1 MNSSGPPEGIK
12 ERTILF
18 RPKPKILLLDL
29 APSGVYLDSGK
40 RNSQNETS
48 DITAGAVG
56 SYPAFSPLSR
66 PLVGTVFFLWH
77 LPYPDKVGT
86 PGVTRHSVLRC
97 SDFPLLTQ
105 KSNEQQLPNL
115 NHQFVLPLFLF

>member
-1 MNSSGPPEGIK
+1 MNSSGLPEEIK

-18 RPKPKILLLDL
+18 RLTPEILLLDL
-29 APSGVYLDSGK
+29 APSGVYLDSEK

-66 PLVGTVFFLWH
+66 QSRDGIFSVALSVSRQSRDPGRYPALCSKVFGLSSTH
-77 LPYPDKVGT
+77 AKK
-86 PGVTRHSVLRC
+86 
-97 SDFPLLTQ
+97 Q
-105 KSNEQQLPNL
+105 
-115 NHQFVLPLFLF
+115 